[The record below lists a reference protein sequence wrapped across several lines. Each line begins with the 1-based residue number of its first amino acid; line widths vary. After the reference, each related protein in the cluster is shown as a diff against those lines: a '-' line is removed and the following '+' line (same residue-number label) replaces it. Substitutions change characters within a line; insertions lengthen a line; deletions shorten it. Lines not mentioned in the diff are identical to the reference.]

1 VKNNILVGIKSNL
14 SLAQLHRRNDENE
27 YRTLN
32 ILPLTEFVLTGLI
45 QLIACILIKEYFDY
59 LIYDTVEFVTI
70 ASV

>member
-1 VKNNILVGIKSNL
+1 MKNNILVGIKSNL

-32 ILPLTEFVLTGLI
+32 MLPLTEFVLTGLI

>member
-32 ILPLTEFVLTGLI
+32 MLPLTEFVLTGLI